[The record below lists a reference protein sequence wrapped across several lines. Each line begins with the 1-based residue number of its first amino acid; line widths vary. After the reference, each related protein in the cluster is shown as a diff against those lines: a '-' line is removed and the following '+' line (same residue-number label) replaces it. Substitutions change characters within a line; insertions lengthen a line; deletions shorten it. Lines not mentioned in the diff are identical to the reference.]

1 MTSQQHLLA
10 RDVINVIMKSPE
22 ELLKEMEE
30 KRIRFR
36 RNIIFFSILNL
47 LRHFVNYTFNHK

>member
-30 KRIRFR
+30 KRIRFATIF
-36 RNIIFFSILNL
+36 IILYQFCLMFL
-47 LRHFVNYTFNHK
+47 

>member
-30 KRIRFR
+30 KRIRFGK
-36 RNIIFFSILNL
+36 FYWFILYKF
-47 LRHFVNYTFNHK
+47 R

>member
-1 MTSQQHLLA
+1 MMSQQHLLA

-30 KRIRFR
+30 KRIRFG
-36 RNIIFFSILNL
+36 
-47 LRHFVNYTFNHK
+47 